1 LRRYLIILITLIS
14 CNNSPTKESENIST
28 TKSEVVDN
36 SPENKNEPESKVLEN
51 IFLHKKTIRLNHNIN
66 TSSNEICATLSP
78 DKTKLYFSGLDRT
91 GFFDFKLDFT
101 KNSNS
106 GGEDIFFSKLSKHKI
121 WEDSRPVN
129 FLNTDAHETINQV
142 LTNGKLLLTGSYPEN
157 IGFSN
162 KPGANTTDLFIATPN
177 NDSYSIYHFP
187 EPVNSLYT
195 EADPYLKE
203 NKFIVFVSDRP
214 NKNSVYHKKGW
225 SWNESMWGNTDIW
238 VSLYENYMWQEPINL
253 GPIVNSEFSERSP
266 WLSDDGLTLYLSSN
280 GYEKDKKDLD
290 VYVFKRDD
298 VNNWENWEGPYLLND
313 TQSPSDEIYFK
324 IYDDEIY
331 FSRGVKNN
339 YKSSINL
346 NNGIRETNFRT
357 GYNVTGQQIGS
368 YQSEYNFDIFT
379 LIDGSDPILTIENV
393 NFKFNSSE
401 LAKES
406 HVNLKYLAD
415 LIKINNPMEIK
426 LHGFTDNIGTPE
438 YNMKLSIERATQV
451 KNYLKDSCGI
461 INQIE
466 IIGNGEEKP
475 LAPNN
480 NNNNRSKNR
489 RVEIYFN

>member
-1 LRRYLIILITLIS
+1 
-14 CNNSPTKESENIST
+14 
-28 TKSEVVDN
+28 
-36 SPENKNEPESKVLEN
+36 
-51 IFLHKKTIRLNHNIN
+51 
-66 TSSNEICATLSP
+66 
-78 DKTKLYFSGLDRT
+78 
-91 GFFDFKLDFT
+91 
-101 KNSNS
+101 
-106 GGEDIFFSKLSKHKI
+106 
-121 WEDSRPVN
+121 
-129 FLNTDAHETINQV
+129 
-142 LTNGKLLLTGSYPEN
+142 
-157 IGFSN
+157 
-162 KPGANTTDLFIATPN
+162 
-177 NDSYSIYHFP
+177 
-187 EPVNSLYT
+187 
-195 EADPYLKE
+195 
-203 NKFIVFVSDRP
+203 
-214 NKNSVYHKKGW
+214 
-225 SWNESMWGNTDIW
+225 MWGNTDIW

-266 WLSDDGLTLYLSSN
+266 WLSDDGLKLYLSSN

-368 YQSEYNFDIFT
+368 YKSEYNFDIFT

-415 LIKINNPMEIK
+415 LIKINNPKEIK